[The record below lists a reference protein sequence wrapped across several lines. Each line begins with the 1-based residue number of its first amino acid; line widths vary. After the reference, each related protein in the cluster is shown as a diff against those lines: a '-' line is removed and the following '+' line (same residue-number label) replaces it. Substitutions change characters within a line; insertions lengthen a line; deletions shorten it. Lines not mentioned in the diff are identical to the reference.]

1 MKKTVFEIQK
11 MDCPSEENLIRLKLK
26 QNTEV
31 KQLDF
36 DLENRV
42 LTVIHEGEFTKIEKE
57 IHSLNLNEKIIYSG
71 VFTGIITNE
80 DTNQKLLLSTILGIN
95 FVFFLIE
102 LISGLYSQSM
112 GLLADSLDMLA
123 DAFVYGISLLAIGK
137 SVTHKR
143 SVAKLAGY
151 FQLIL
156 ALGGFIEVVR
166 RFISPEATP
175 NFGIMMF
182 ISVLALVANAYCLYL
197 IQKSRSKNE
206 AHIKA
211 SMIFT
216 SNDVIV
222 NLGVILAGVLVYFF
236 RTNVPDL
243 IVGSVVFVVVIAGAF
258 RILKLK

>member
-57 IHSLNLNEKIIYSG
+57 IHSLNLNEKIISSG
-71 VFTGIITNE
+71 VFTGIIANE
-80 DTNQKLLLSTILGIN
+80 DSNQKLLLSTILGIN